1 MDGQVEGMGSEK
13 SALHIISLRGVVDQC
28 PFLFGC
34 VWVAVRSL
42 SKFSTPNFLY
52 RSLPFSKRLP
62 FVFRDEPLDD
72 ESETEVTEFLCF
84 IRT

>member
-42 SKFSTPNFLY
+42 SKFQRRTFFTAHCHLVSVSPLY
-52 RSLPFSKRLP
+52 
-62 FVFRDEPLDD
+62 FVMNH
-72 ESETEVTEFLCF
+72 
-84 IRT
+84 